1 MYKSP
6 IELIT
11 KPMYTEMINEQEN
24 YILQAIQ
31 EMGVNVD
38 KEELLKALKYDRDQ
52 YNKGYE
58 DAAKEF
64 ADKIDEIF
72 LRYAFLHSHVDMARQ
87 DYIKAVDGTE
97 IEMQSVWDVF
107 TLKKYGIADYDE
119 MNRLQ
124 TNIELIEKGRLLAEL
139 EKDFRLLVKETVGE
153 QDV

>member
-1 MYKSP
+1 MYEPP
-6 IELIT
+6 IELIVKDT
-11 KPMYTEMINEQEN
+11 YQKILEQREEN
-24 YILQAIQ
+24 IFKVIL
-31 EMGVNVD
+31 ETGVNVD
-38 KEELLKALKYDRDQ
+38 KEELLKALKYDREQ
-52 YNKGYE
+52 YNKGYM

-139 EKDFRLLVKETVGE
+139 EKDFRLLAKEMGVE
-153 QDV
+153 DK